1 MRDLKTIE
9 TSRTGTLTPTV
20 ITDYD
25 ILDALLNDLTVYL
38 KETMTGYYMGF
49 IYGNYPDAYDVC
61 EVALS
66 YASQCSNT
74 FERIKKRR
82 IGELSSFSLS
92 RKEPYDWEK
101 DNFYISK
108 SSKATSESK
117 ESMNETNDD

>member
-9 TSRTGTLTPTV
+9 TSKTRILTPIAV
-20 ITDYD
+20 TDYD

-38 KETMTGYYMGF
+38 KETMIGYGE
-49 IYGNYPDAYDVC
+49 GKEWPDTYDVC

-82 IGELSSFSLS
+82 IG
-92 RKEPYDWEK
+92 
-101 DNFYISK
+101 
-108 SSKATSESK
+108 
-117 ESMNETNDD
+117 